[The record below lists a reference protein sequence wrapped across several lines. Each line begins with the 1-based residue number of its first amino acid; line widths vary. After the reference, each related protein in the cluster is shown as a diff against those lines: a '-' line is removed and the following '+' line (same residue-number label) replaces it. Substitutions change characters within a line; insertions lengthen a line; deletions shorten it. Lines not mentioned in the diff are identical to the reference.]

1 MYYIAKR
8 TVKVF
13 VDGLCTMLYNLYIF
27 CYHADYTV
35 IIIEYHED

>member
-8 TVKVF
+8 TVKAF
-13 VDGLCTMLYNLYIF
+13 VDGLCAMLYNLYIF
-27 CYHADYTV
+27 LPCSLYIV